1 MKMVLPVPVTIRYFF
16 TTIAEPVQSHQFW
29 INQDWC
35 SHRAVNVGLV
45 MFICC
50 SLMYLLIV
58 PSFYSMSKVYSLLN
72 NVSNATFLSFLQL
85 CSLLFLLRKKK
96 VLLKIQ
102 PEQTA
107 SYCLHVPALH
117 VWVLYG
123 VFKHPCIS
131 NVFVLPKTIYKMK
144 QVLYSL

>member
-16 TTIAEPVQSHQFW
+16 TTMAEPVKSHQFW

-35 SHRAVNVGLV
+35 SHRAVNVGQV

-58 PSFYSMSKVYSLLN
+58 LSFYSMSKVCSLLS
-72 NVSNATFLSFLQL
+72 NVSNATFVSFLQL
-85 CSLLFLLRKKK
+85 CSLFLLRKKK
-96 VLLKIQ
+96 VLVKIQ
-102 PEQTA
+102 LERTA
-107 SYCLHVPALH
+107 RYCLHVTVLN

-144 QVLYSL
+144 QVLCIL